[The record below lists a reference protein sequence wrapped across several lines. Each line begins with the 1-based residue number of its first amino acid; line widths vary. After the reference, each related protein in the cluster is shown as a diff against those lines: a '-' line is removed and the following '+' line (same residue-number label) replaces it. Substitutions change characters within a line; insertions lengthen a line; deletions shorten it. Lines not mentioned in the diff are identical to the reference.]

1 MHLQIP
7 GYTMG
12 ETMGVATNS
21 KGHLFVYSR
30 TNPQG
35 IARGG
40 TAAMLWEFD
49 QNRKYVKEWGPTLW
63 RLLRPCR
70 ARGPDDNVWL
80 VDEGSGMI
88 ISYNPQGQQDFWLG
102 RMPEAIDY
110 LESNL
115 EILKYAHPTVAARR
129 SRWADRRVRPR
140 DRHRLGSRRQQL
152 YLRRL

>member
-40 TAAMLWEFD
+40 AAAMLWEFD
-49 QNRKYVKEWGPTLW
+49 QNGKYREGMGPAQLW

-70 ARGPDDNVWL
+70 ARRQERQCL
-80 VDEGSGMI
+80 A
-88 ISYNPQGQQDFWLG
+88 G
-102 RMPEAIDY
+102 R
-110 LESNL
+110 
-115 EILKYAHPTVAARR
+115 
-129 SRWADRRVRPR
+129 
-140 DRHRLGSRRQQL
+140 
-152 YLRRL
+152 